1 MCKISVQSLFDMY
14 FQYQFSVLI
23 HLKTKKLR
31 TDVRL
36 NWDIQSPFNKVM
48 SIFLLLVQPKS
59 RHIFIKV
66 LSTCLWAYLRRQF
79 FYSLWVALNPDLKR
93 IKQRIRWVQ
102 LDHRYMESAFFKE
115 SYLQNTSWIF
125 LFYCFSKNCLIVA
138 NDTYLIKVW
147 SMWLR

>member
-93 IKQRIRWVQ
+93 IKLRREDYVK
-102 LDHRYMESAFFKE
+102 L
-115 SYLQNTSWIF
+115 SYVDLTLEKIILASQTWLCHPKNI
-125 LFYCFSKNCLIVA
+125 LFHCHQFYI
-138 NDTYLIKVW
+138 
-147 SMWLR
+147 